1 MSLDLQSGDDVAE
14 RRLQRLEHRFRRA
27 QNALAGA
34 RAIYGALREMPSAKA
49 HQLQHAL
56 LQVQQAQ
63 QYLVDLQHAIEL
75 AETQEH
81 VA

>member
-1 MSLDLQSGDDVAE
+1 MAFDPDSDFAE

-34 RAIYGALREMPSAKA
+34 RAVHSALREAPSTKA
-49 HQLQHAL
+49 HQLHHAL

-63 QYLVDLQHAIEL
+63 RYLADLQSAIEL
-75 AETQEH
+75 AEDQVH

>member
-1 MSLDLQSGDDVAE
+1 MLFEPESEIDFAE
-14 RRLQRLEHRFRRA
+14 RRMQRLEHRFRRA

-34 RAIYGALREMPSAKA
+34 RAVYGAMRESPTARA
-49 HQLQHAL
+49 HQVHTAL

-63 QYLVDLQHAIEL
+63 RYLADLQSAIEL
-75 AETQEH
+75 AEDQQD

>member
-1 MSLDLQSGDDVAE
+1 MSFDLESDMDFAE

-34 RAIYGALREMPSAKA
+34 QAIYGALRETPSAKE
-49 HQLQHAL
+49 HQLHHAL

-63 QYLVDLQHAIEL
+63 RNLADLQSAIEL
-75 AETQEH
+75 ADTHEH
-81 VA
+81 AA

>member
-1 MSLDLQSGDDVAE
+1 MSFDLESDMDFAE

-34 RAIYGALREMPSAKA
+34 RAVYGALRETPSAKA
-49 HQLQHAL
+49 HQLHHAL

-63 QYLVDLQHAIEL
+63 RYLIDLQTSIDL
-75 AETQEH
+75 AEEQQD

>member
-1 MSLDLQSGDDVAE
+1 MSLDMQSGDDVAE

-27 QNALAGA
+27 QNALADA
-34 RAIYGALREMPSAKA
+34 RAIYRALREMPSAKA

-63 QYLVDLQHAIEL
+63 QYLVDLQYAIEL
-75 AETQEH
+75 AETQER